1 MMLEKIRK
9 ILANR
14 TVSTAVTIFLLLC
27 FSVFIVYWLRVFYYF
42 DIASGPVMIMVAFPI
57 TAICYYGLYFS
68 VKGTE
73 KNFALFGAILVA
85 FVGILYSFA
94 NAPLQVPD
102 ETAHFLRGYAI
113 AGGDFDFDPTREYPD
128 DVGLLLEE
136 FEPFYSHLHQEEKD
150 QIIYRY
156 ESYYDRLSAGDT
168 AEAEEPV
175 MMLILP
181 FLPSS
186 LIMALFRLFG
196 ADALICLF
204 VARIVNVF
212 IFAAVCYYTLCI
224 VKHYRVLFLA
234 FMLLPTTMFM
244 AASCSYDSSML
255 AVSILIFGY
264 LFKEKI
270 TTRDIITI
278 CLLIFYISHIKIL
291 NILLVIPLFAIT
303 KTQWVSRISKF
314 FFALLISASALLSSV
329 FVSAYSM
336 LFSSFEPIPRL
347 DSVDPLEQVIFILSN
362 IPRYLIVMF
371 GSFYEN
377 GFYLTQLGIFGW
389 MDTVVPLV
397 SAFSLPLLIFIAL
410 FCGQRSSGQ
419 TNLFLLLVLFSI
431 GYAVVAIT
439 GLYVTNTPVAMVRVV
454 GVQPRYFLPSLYALC
469 LSISIFSGRYL
480 DINSRY
486 TENISVAITGGFSI
500 ASAMLLFLTHNVI
513 W

>member
-1 MMLEKIRK
+1 MTLERIRK
-9 ILANR
+9 VFENR
-14 TVSTAVTIFLLLC
+14 TVSTAVTIFLLFC

-42 DIASGPVMIMVAFPI
+42 DLASGPVMIMVTFPV

-68 VKGTE
+68 VKATE

-85 FVGILYSFA
+85 FIGILYSFA

-102 ETAHFLRGYAI
+102 ETAHFLRAYSI

-156 ESYYDRLSAGDT
+156 ESYYNRLASGDT
-168 AEAEEPV
+168 AEAEEPI

-181 FLPSS
+181 FLPSA
-186 LIMALFRLFG
+186 LIMAPFRALG
-196 ADALICLF
+196 ANALICLF
-204 VARIVNVF
+204 AARIVNTLV
-212 IFAAVCYYTLCI
+212 FAAICYYTLCI
-224 VKHYRVLFLA
+224 AKRFRILFLA

-255 AVSILIFGY
+255 AITILLFGY
-264 LFKEKI
+264 LFKENI
-270 TTRDIITI
+270 TTKDIIVI
-278 CLLIFYISHIKIL
+278 CLLTFYISHIKIL
-291 NILLVIPLFAIT
+291 NVLLVIPMLAIC

-314 FFALLISASALLSSV
+314 FFILLIAFSGLLSSV
-329 FVSAYSM
+329 FVSGYSSV
-336 LFSSFEPIPRL
+336 FSSFEPIPRL
-347 DSVDPLEQVIFILSN
+347 DSVDPIEQILFILSN

-397 SAFSLPLLIFIAL
+397 SAVSLPLLIFIAV
-410 FCGQRSSGQ
+410 FAGQKTSGD
-419 TNLFLLLVLFSI
+419 TNLFLLLFIFAI
-431 GYAVVAIT
+431 GYAVTVIT

-454 GVQPRYFLPSLYALC
+454 GVQPRYFLPTLYALC
-469 LSISIFSGRYL
+469 LSIGIFSGRFL
-480 DINSRY
+480 DIKSRF
-486 TENISVAITGGFSI
+486 TESCAVAITGGFSI